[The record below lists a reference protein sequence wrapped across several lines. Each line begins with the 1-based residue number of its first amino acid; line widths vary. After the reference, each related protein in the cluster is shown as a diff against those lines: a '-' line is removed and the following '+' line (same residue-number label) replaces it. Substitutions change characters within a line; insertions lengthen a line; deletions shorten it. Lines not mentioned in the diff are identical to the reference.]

1 MRALKLLSTIFLLNI
16 IISVQSVHAEEEV
29 SPSEDAVEISPKIET
44 NTFDGSAGENVSPE
58 ESDDQEEVQDENQE
72 NGTIEAPTE
81 EENLEDSKENNDN
94 NGNVDIPP
102 QDSGSG
108 ELNIP
113 EEIDNQLKE
122 SDEQVLDAV
131 RVEEKPSDYNN
142 YDKNV
147 NTQQEFDNNSSE
159 VVEDNTVVSKE
170 DHSKNKT
177 NSNKKDSKK
186 KTSHGAKELPN
197 TGIHENIELIYV
209 LEIVLLTSGLLLL
222 FRKSSKV
229 KIRK

>member
-16 IISVQSVHAEEEV
+16 IISVQPVHAEEEKED
-29 SPSEDAVEISPKIET
+29 SPSEDTVETSPTIQT
-44 NTFDGSAGENVSPE
+44 NAAEESAGENVSPE
-58 ESDDQEEVQDENQE
+58 EESNGEEESTTE
-72 NGTIEAPTE
+72 PPAE
-81 EENLEDSKENNDN
+81 EENPEAPKEN
-94 NGNVDIPP
+94 
-102 QDSGSG
+102 
-108 ELNIP
+108 

-131 RVEEKPSDYNN
+131 RVEEKPNDYNN
-142 YDKNV
+142 YNTNV
-147 NTQQEFDNNSSE
+147 NVQQEFDNNSSE

-170 DHSKNKT
+170 DYSKDKT
-177 NSNKKDSKK
+177 NNNKKDSKK
-186 KTSHGAKELPN
+186 KTPHGAKELPN

-209 LEIVLLTSGLLLL
+209 LEIVLLTLGLLLL

>member
-16 IISVQSVHAEEEV
+16 IISVQPVHAEEEKED
-29 SPSEDAVEISPKIET
+29 SPSEDTVETSPTIQT
-44 NTFDGSAGENVSPE
+44 NAAEESAGENVSPE
-58 ESDDQEEVQDENQE
+58 EESNGEEESQEESTTEPP
-72 NGTIEAPTE
+72 AE
-81 EENLEDSKENNDN
+81 EENPEAPKENNDDN
-94 NGNVDIPP
+94 NNVNTPP
-102 QDSGSG
+102 QGSG
-108 ELNIP
+108 QGESNST

-131 RVEEKPSDYNN
+131 RVEEKPNDYNN
-142 YDKNV
+142 YNTNV
-147 NTQQEFDNNSSE
+147 NVQQEFDNNSSE

-170 DHSKNKT
+170 DYSKDKT
-177 NSNKKDSKK
+177 NNNKKDSKK
-186 KTSHGAKELPN
+186 KTPHGAKELPN

-209 LEIVLLTSGLLLL
+209 LEIVLLTLGLLLL

>member
-16 IISVQSVHAEEEV
+16 IISVQPVHAEEEKED
-29 SPSEDAVEISPKIET
+29 SPSEDTVETSPTIQT
-44 NTFDGSAGENVSPE
+44 NAAEESAGENVSPE
-58 ESDDQEEVQDENQE
+58 EESNGEEESTTE
-72 NGTIEAPTE
+72 PPAE
-81 EENLEDSKENNDN
+81 EENPEAPKENNDDN
-94 NGNVDIPP
+94 N
-102 QDSGSG
+102 
-108 ELNIP
+108 

-131 RVEEKPSDYNN
+131 RVEEKPNDYNN
-142 YDKNV
+142 YDTNV

-170 DHSKNKT
+170 DHSKDKT
-177 NSNKKDSKK
+177 NNNKKDSKK
-186 KTSHGAKELPN
+186 KTPHGAKELPN

-209 LEIVLLTSGLLLL
+209 LEIVLLTLGLLLL